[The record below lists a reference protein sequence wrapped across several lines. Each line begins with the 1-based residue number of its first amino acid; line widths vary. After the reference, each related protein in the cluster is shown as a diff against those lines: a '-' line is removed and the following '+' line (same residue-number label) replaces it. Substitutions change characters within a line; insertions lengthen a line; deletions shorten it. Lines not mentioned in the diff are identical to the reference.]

1 MLDRKLVKQVKEI
14 LKKDYRMSSK
24 ITNELEKLGFKY
36 TEFGTSQRYH
46 LCSKDVKILDVTNR
60 QNFAKPGKYLVV
72 GICNYARGSYSIYR
86 GYALKLA

>member
-1 MLDRKLVKQVKEI
+1 
-14 LKKDYRMSSK
+14 MSSK